1 MDPVA
6 KKLGVEKFPAVVGL
20 LSNGE
25 QLHPDDKA
33 LFDKPTPK
41 CVGALRTF
49 LEKLKKK
56 DDEYGDP
63 KEGPQPVT
71 FLTQTN
77 MKKLCGPDSA
87 LCIIAILKSSEDET
101 KAKQILNEVRF
112 LMTLSHAKLNLVPYF
127 EALLPLLIIIELDC
141 NEVDLY
147 LKARTKTRKMHR

>member
-56 DDEYGDP
+56 NDEYGDLE
-63 KEGPQPVT
+63 EGPHPVI

-77 MKKLCGPDSA
+77 MKKICGPDLA
-87 LCIIAILKSSEDET
+87 LCIIAVLKSIEDET
-101 KAKQILNEVRF
+101 KAKQILNEVCF
-112 LMTLSHAKLNLVPYF
+112 LTLSHAMSNRIPLC
-127 EALLPLLIIIELDC
+127 EAFLTLLIITELDSD
-141 NEVDLY
+141 EVDLY
-147 LKARTKTRKMHR
+147 LEA